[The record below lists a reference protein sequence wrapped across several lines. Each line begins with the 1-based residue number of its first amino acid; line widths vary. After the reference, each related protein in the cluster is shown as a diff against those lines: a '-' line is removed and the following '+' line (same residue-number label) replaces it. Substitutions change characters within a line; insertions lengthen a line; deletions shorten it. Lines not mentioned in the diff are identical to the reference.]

1 MKWIVGITAI
11 VVILGMYYGVRLAWL
26 RTPAMLYTQVLLFPI
41 LVGACIYVLFIAKR
55 GTRTGYQ
62 IAMSRIREKTGR
74 IHYAVWG
81 VLGAILLPAGC
92 AHFAYVVPA
101 WAANAVAT
109 EPFAGAFRIDDIRKR
124 SGPRRTSFYEIY
136 LLDHAGDALVLPYS
150 AAAVEAREW
159 RAGDTV
165 CLHGRT
171 SIFGTIVRA
180 IRLGDCGVK

>member
-11 VVILGMYYGVRLAWL
+11 VVILGMHYGVRLAWL

-81 VLGAILLPAGC
+81 VLGAILLPAGLRSLC
-92 AHFAYVVPA
+92 LRGTSLGGERSCY
-101 WAANAVAT
+101 
-109 EPFAGAFRIDDIRKR
+109 GAFCRCFPHRRYPQTQR
-124 SGPRRTSFYEIY
+124 SEANF
-136 LLDHAGDALVLPYS
+136 LL
-150 AAAVEAREW
+150 
-159 RAGDTV
+159 
-165 CLHGRT
+165 
-171 SIFGTIVRA
+171 
-180 IRLGDCGVK
+180 